1 MEHLVY
7 CDKEGAVLEKLLNR
21 SKTKII
27 RGAAGRK
34 IPHSRVFAG
43 EILYFVENDGTGEI
57 KATAKVKSVF
67 NSEKMT
73 EEESNKLI
81 EENSK
86 ELNLS
91 KKQLG
96 RWSGKKVLC
105 LIEVED
111 VKKLETPMIYDR
123 KKNMDDWIIV
133 DHISDIL
140 VGSQKEF
147 QNLRLK

>member
-57 KATAKVKSVF
+57 KAAAKA
-67 NSEKMT
+67 
-73 EEESNKLI
+73 
-81 EENSK
+81 
-86 ELNLS
+86 
-91 KKQLG
+91 
-96 RWSGKKVLC
+96 
-105 LIEVED
+105 
-111 VKKLETPMIYDR
+111 
-123 KKNMDDWIIV
+123 
-133 DHISDIL
+133 
-140 VGSQKEF
+140 
-147 QNLRLK
+147 